1 MRRMPKVSGDHDVRG
16 ETEAYRDAVR
26 RKMRAYHMHI
36 QLGVVAQGILQ
47 VVGATQP
54 CNVWRLFGSWLR
66 TVRPGVAPSEAV
78 TSLAMRNSL
87 PQFLADAPKSHILAK
102 LMRRNI
108 DLRRAE
114 GLRLIS

>member
-47 VVGATQP
+47 VVGATQS
-54 CNVWRLFGSWLR
+54 CNV
-66 TVRPGVAPSEAV
+66 
-78 TSLAMRNSL
+78 
-87 PQFLADAPKSHILAK
+87 
-102 LMRRNI
+102 
-108 DLRRAE
+108 
-114 GLRLIS
+114 